1 MRLNP
6 ETISHARS
14 FYNPLKQR
22 ELDVRGLKIPV
33 MENLGAAQDQYDVI
47 DLSDNSISRIENIPK
62 FLRLHS
68 LILNNNLITSIA
80 EGLGA
85 NIPNC
90 TSLIHI
96 LSVTTTPC
104 CFLNRY

>member
-96 LSVTTTPC
+96 LSVATIP
-104 CFLNRY
+104 LLLS